1 MIFALVN
8 CGMHELTTTA
18 AMCSHG
24 TASCVSTPQVDVSKY
39 DPRIGSL
46 GMVTVPPTLLVILT
60 FLRTVHWYPYKSSL
74 TDMVK
79 SYAEMLVN
87 TSSYSTLPQHMS
99 SVSNAHANLTV
110 LHKSFALHPNQ

>member
-8 CGMHELTTTA
+8 CGMRELTTTV

-24 TASCVSTPQVDVSKY
+24 TASRVSTPQMHLPKY
-39 DPRIGSL
+39 NPRVGSL

-60 FLRTVHWYPYKSSL
+60 FLRTVHMYPYKSLL
-74 TDMVK
+74 TVMVK

-87 TSSYSTLPQHMS
+87 TSLYSTLPQHMS
-99 SVSNAHANLTV
+99 SVSNAHAN
-110 LHKSFALHPNQ
+110 